1 MHTGSTSSRKSLFN
15 HFAKKG
21 GCVLNKFLCG
31 LFKCCAT
38 ACLPWTQTSPNL
50 LSTQFTELLIKD
62 YDHPKTRVEWVF
74 LPVQPCVVCRVRFYG
89 FGTKTWPTSPE
100 HCSSSQPAPCS
111 MHWAEAVHP
120 AYRPAW
126 GRFWAGLAQK
136 HAAGSAEVRSVDKAH
151 VRVIAFLL
159 FRWNSIW
166 AVGSKHKT
174 THYHKTRNNIV
185 KTIRFLFINKPLM
198 IF

>member
-1 MHTGSTSSRKSLFN
+1 MWFVQVLCNSSSAFNTNKTNLVKYTVDGTTHKGLTPSQNKGWVSLS
-15 HFAKKG
+15 A
-21 GCVLNKFLCG
+21 
-31 LFKCCAT
+31 
-38 ACLPWTQTSPNL
+38 
-50 LSTQFTELLIKD
+50 
-62 YDHPKTRVEWVF
+62 
-74 LPVQPCVVCRVRFYG
+74 PVQPCVVCRVRFYG

-174 THYHKTRNNIV
+174 THYYKTRNN
-185 KTIRFLFINKPLM
+185 KDHKNHTIFVH
-198 IF
+198 